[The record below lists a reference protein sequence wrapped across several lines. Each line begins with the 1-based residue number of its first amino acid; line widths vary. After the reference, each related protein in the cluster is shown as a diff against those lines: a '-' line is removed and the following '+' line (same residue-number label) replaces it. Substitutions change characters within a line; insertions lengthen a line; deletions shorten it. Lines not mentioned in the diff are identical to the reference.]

1 MVKRNVAI
9 LNETGIH
16 ARPANLLVKES
27 KKYASK
33 IHLEKNGKTYDASSI
48 MSILTMGAK
57 NGDEITIVAEGSDEE
72 LAVDAIHTMFATN
85 FGE

>member
-1 MVKRNVAI
+1 MVKKNVAI

-16 ARPANLLVKES
+16 ARPANLLVKET
-27 KKYASK
+27 KKYDAK
-33 IHLEKNGKTYDASSI
+33 VKLEKNGRVFDASSI

-57 NGDEITIVAEGSDEE
+57 SGDEITIIADGSDERKA
-72 LAVDAIHTMFATN
+72 LAAIHEMFATN